1 VNLWVYHGTRPDGAR
16 VSGKYAGTREE
27 LLKNLAQEKILITSL
42 TSEKEKMRE
51 GRYTLALF
59 FADIEQLHYL
69 VVAGLPLAEAVLSI
83 IKNTRRSAAKKLW
96 SEVLQKIKEGV
107 PFSTA
112 LIGAVD
118 SINFGLPS
126 FYANILAVGEEVGD
140 LKGALKS
147 VIDHLT
153 FVLEMKK
160 EVRSAFAYP
169 AFLLA
174 ASGATLLF
182 MVSFILPRF
191 SSIYSPDELL
201 KLPWVSRVVLGAGA
215 QISAAGP
222 TFYIPLVILLLGV
235 VFLFRIPALR
245 HGVASLRWRIPYLQ
259 NIALQLELSNLFS
272 ALGMMLKGGVDL
284 NRSLQLAKNVISN
297 PALFDMLD
305 ETVQEIKQGRRISQ
319 VWGRYTLLPEEVISL
334 VTAGEAGARLPEIFS
349 DAGLRFMA
357 NFKNRI
363 KILLTL
369 LEPLIIMILGLFIAV
384 IVVAIMLAVVGMSDI
399 YG

>member
-1 VNLWVYHGTRPDGAR
+1 VNLWVYHGTRSDGVK

-27 LLKNLAQEKILITSL
+27 VLKNLAQEKILITSL
-42 TSEKEKMRE
+42 TAERTKLRE
-51 GRYTLALF
+51 GKYSLPLF

-69 VVAGLPLAEAVLSI
+69 IVAGLPLAEAVSSI
-83 IKNTRRSAAKKLW
+83 IKNTRRSTAKKLW

-107 PFSTA
+107 PFSNA
-112 LIGAVD
+112 LIGAVGMV
-118 SINFGLPS
+118 NFSLPS

-140 LKGALKS
+140 LRGALKS

-160 EVRSAFAYP
+160 EVRAAFAYP

-174 ASGATLLF
+174 ASGLTLVF
-182 MVSFILPRF
+182 MITFILPRF
-191 SSIYSPDELL
+191 ASIYSPEELL
-201 KLPWVSRVVLGAGA
+201 KLPWISRTVLGAGN
-215 QISAAGP
+215 QVSSGGPGLYLVLGLTLAGVW
-222 TFYIPLVILLLGV
+222 L
-235 VFLFRIPALR
+235 LFRIPTFR
-245 HGVASLRWRIPYLQ
+245 QQIVSLRWRIPYLQ
-259 NIALQLELSNLFS
+259 SIVLQLELSNLFS

-284 NRSLQLAKNVISN
+284 NRSLQLAKNVVSN
-297 PALFDMLD
+297 PAITHMLD

-319 VWGRYTLLPEEVISL
+319 IWGKYTLLPEEVISL
-334 VTAGEAGARLPEIFS
+334 VTAGEAGARLPEIFT
-349 DAGLRFMA
+349 DAGLRFMV
-357 NFKNRI
+357 NFKGRI

-369 LEPLIIMILGLFIAV
+369 LEPLIIMVLGLFIAV